1 MERDQDQCKPF
12 SAFDEKIIPE
22 SLRFFK
28 CCLSVFPVSMRPV
41 MAILIK
47 FLELKLT
54 IDYFHS
60 HPRTD
65 HLFQDKDV
73 SLDSILSS
81 LNPDLKE
88 EMDLLQSMMQMMQMS
103 QADGTSGSGNPP
115 DFFKDLFSSSM
126 PDAYDNTENL
136 SKEVN
141 DGRLDETSGIFKS
154 FPDQTGT
161 SASGLSENQGEDRQ
175 KSGSGTDG
183 TDRECQ

>member
-54 IDYFHS
+54 IDYFH
-60 HPRTD
+60 
-65 HLFQDKDV
+65 
-73 SLDSILSS
+73 SILSS

-141 DGRLDETSGIFKS
+141 DGRLDETSGIFKP

>member
-1 MERDQDQCKPF
+1 
-12 SAFDEKIIPE
+12 
-22 SLRFFK
+22 
-28 CCLSVFPVSMRPV
+28 MRPV

-65 HLFQDKDV
+65 PLFQDKDV

-115 DFFKDLFSSSM
+115 DFF
-126 PDAYDNTENL
+126 
-136 SKEVN
+136 
-141 DGRLDETSGIFKS
+141 
-154 FPDQTGT
+154 
-161 SASGLSENQGEDRQ
+161 
-175 KSGSGTDG
+175 
-183 TDRECQ
+183 